1 MTYSPRYESEA
12 VFTRNCA
19 APVRVDFKNFFQQKN
34 PTLDVEKKS
43 IESLKSYAKQRFQDT
58 KKERDRQ
65 HQICMMHYWD
75 GYINAITEILEMEG
89 Q

>member
-12 VFTRNCA
+12 VFTSNCK
-19 APVRVDFKNFFQQKN
+19 APVRVDFKNFFEQKS

-43 IESLKSYAKQRFQDT
+43 IESLKAYGKQRYLDAL
-58 KKERDRQ
+58 KERDPQ
-65 HQICMMHYWD
+65 YQICMMHWWD
-75 GYINAITEILEMEG
+75 GYITAITEILEMEG